1 MARGLPA
8 AGPHRAA
15 APRAAAG
22 ASQQAA
28 SHLTAKLAAEK
39 TASGIFRLCER
50 RCDEFNAV
58 HGTTALYRLAKSG
71 CSPKTLEQGRLR
83 RLLASLAA
91 HADRGQLTPRSA
103 ATAAWSLAALRS
115 AGIGAEAGSFAGELD
130 TVKPLKRDNRRTTM
144 DQPQASAAGT
154 VASGDVHLLI
164 CPRGPL
170 APLLAAAGRPI
181 KASDASFQEW
191 CTAALAA
198 TSSTTRAIDE
208 QDRLTLPRAFK
219 GIWDYKFTG
228 ALRPALVTPQMR
240 MPDSI
245 AKPDYAL
252 EPRGICHS
260 ERTLEAQTV
269 IPALAG
275 EDLDAIRAAGRLGRE
290 VLDIAAGFLRP
301 GVTGDEIDRLVSQ
314 ACVDRC
320 IYPSPLNYYGF
331 PKSLC
336 VSPNEVIAHGIPNC
350 RPFEDGDIVNLDVTI
365 YHRGFHA
372 DLNETYFIGKVCE
385 DGLRTVQAAYNA
397 LRSATKLIRPGAL
410 YRDLGNAIQT
420 EAERYNC
427 AVVREYSGHGIGR
440 LFHGCPRIP
449 HYRRNKAVGKMKVGE
464 AQHQKSQ
471 GLWARDEVSPRMDF
485 RPMKAKKL
493 HGCRVCS
500 LALLGRKWGMRSA
513 WSPWSTMAQWV
524 LVRIGQTIGQPSR

>member
-208 QDRLTLPRAFK
+208 QD
-219 GIWDYKFTG
+219 
-228 ALRPALVTPQMR
+228 RPALVTPQMR

-449 HYRRNKAVGKMKVGE
+449 HYRRNKAVGKMKVGHAFCVE
-464 AQHQKSQ
+464 PMVNDGTVGSCAHWPDNWTAVTVNGKLSAAFEHTFLVTDT
-471 GLWARDEVSPRMDF
+471 GFEVLTARPGAS
-485 RPMKAKKL
+485 
-493 HGCRVCS
+493 
-500 LALLGRKWGMRSA
+500 RKQMPEFDPAMFQR
-513 WSPWSTMAQWV
+513 
-524 LVRIGQTIGQPSR
+524 